1 MQILELLRSKSRIVI
16 IGVASIIVVIV
27 GVALLSSSVKI
38 DINLIVGSESLQL
51 RTGAHT
57 VGAALRDAG
66 VELGPDDRV
75 IPDLDISLNQGDSI
89 EVLRA
94 RLVLIE
100 VDGEASWVF
109 TAQDAPLAII
119 ADAGLSIDEGDRLW
133 VDGVRFASEFA
144 HSQER
149 PSQLRLR
156 RAVPL
161 TLDIDGEV
169 SAIRSAAP
177 TLGEALWENGIEL
190 MDGDE
195 LEPSPETSLSSHLG
209 IFLRRSRP
217 VWIEI
222 DGGMVGARVVAATV
236 GEALDIAGVA
246 LVGQD
251 YSVPGINETLPENGN
266 IMVVR
271 VHEQVLLEQQPIPFG
286 SYYQPAPEIEI
297 DNTELLS
304 TGAYG
309 LRATRVRVRFEN
321 GIETGRTVEGE
332 WVVREPEP
340 RIVGYGTKIV
350 IRTLNTPD
358 GPVEYWRAVEM
369 FATSYYPCGIGGGPT
384 VCSYFTRSGMPVAK
398 GVVAL
403 LPEWYRYLAL
413 TQVYVPGYGLGTVGD
428 TGCGI
433 AGRHWIDLAY
443 EDHDYVSWASY
454 EIVYFL
460 TPVPASIMWILD
472 SASAY
477 C

>member
-1 MQILELLRSKSRIVI
+1 MQILERLRSNSRVVI
-16 IGVASIIVVIV
+16 ISVTAVLVVLV
-27 GVALLSSSVKI
+27 GVVLLSSSSKI
-38 DINLIVGSESLQL
+38 DINLIVDSESLQL
-51 RTGAHT
+51 RTSAHT

-66 VELGPDDRV
+66 VELGSEDRV
-75 IPDLDISLNQGDSI
+75 IPDLDSSLNQGDSI

-94 RLVLIE
+94 RLVLVE

-109 TAQDAPLAII
+109 TAQDDPLAII
-119 ADAGLSIDEGDRLW
+119 ADAGLSIDEGDWLW
-133 VDGVRFASEFA
+133 VDGVRFAGEFS

-161 TLDIDGEV
+161 ALDIDGQV

-177 TLGEALWENGIEL
+177 TLGDALWQNGIEL
-190 MDGDE
+190 MEGDE
-195 LEPSPETSLSSHLG
+195 LEPPPETLLSSHLG
-209 IFLRRSRP
+209 VFLRRSRP

-222 DGGMVGARVVAATV
+222 DGSMVEARVVAATV
-236 GEALDIAGVA
+236 GEALDNAGVA

-251 YSVPGINETLPENGN
+251 YAVPSINDPLPENGS

-297 DNTELLS
+297 DNIELLS

-309 LRATRVRVRFEN
+309 LRASRVRVRFEN

-350 IRTLNTPD
+350 IRTLSTPD
-358 GPVEYWRAVEM
+358 GPIEYWRAVEM
-369 FATSYYPCGIGGGPT
+369 FATSYSPCGHGAGPT
-384 VCSYFTRSGMPVAK
+384 VCIYITRSGTLPVAK
-398 GVVAL
+398 GTVAL
-403 LPEWYRYLAL
+403 LPEWYRYFAL
-413 TQVYVPGYGLGTVGD
+413 TQVYVAGYGLGTVGD
-428 TGCGI
+428 TGWGI
-433 AGRHWIDLAY
+433 PGRHWIDLAY
-443 EDHDYVSWASY
+443 EDHDFVSWASY
-454 EIVYFL
+454 ETVYFL
-460 TPVPASIMWILD
+460 TPVPASIMWILE
-472 SASAY
+472 S
-477 C
+477 